1 LKVTVSPDARS
12 YIRSEAAYLKSR
24 STRAALQFADDL
36 KRLRQSLTQFPHI
49 GHETEE
55 LPVPNVLRFVMG
67 MYLVDYEIGD
77 NGIEIFAIRHG
88 RERPPGVDIEDDFDF
103 ETT

>member
-1 LKVTVSPDARS
+1 MKVTVSPDARS

-24 STRAALQFADDL
+24 SSRAAQQFADDL
-36 KRLRQSLTQFPHI
+36 KRLRQSLTQFPRI

-55 LPVPNVLRFVMG
+55 LPVPNVLRFTMG
-67 MYLVDYEIGD
+67 AYLVDYEIGQ

-88 RERPPGVDIEDDFDF
+88 RERPPGVEIEDDFDF
-103 ETT
+103 EK